1 MAMALSAAA
10 LPCQSGMRQT
20 AASLRTS
27 NPRSSAIQRTAVKF
41 SGLSRA
47 GRHRRGAVVR
57 CYVRPLRPVEER
69 FRIQVERNVD
79 EARLKE
85 LGVKR
90 WSKWESD
97 LCAYEHEWKVD
108 EQVYIV
114 KGSVCVVP
122 EDCEDCTYFYAGD
135 LVRFP
140 KWFCATLSFEGEYE
154 QRYRFL
160 AYGDD

>member
-1 MAMALSAAA
+1 M
-10 LPCQSGMRQT
+10 
-20 AASLRTS
+20 
-27 NPRSSAIQRTAVKF
+27 
-41 SGLSRA
+41 
-47 GRHRRGAVVR
+47 
-57 CYVRPLRPVEER
+57 EER

-85 LGVKR
+85 LGVHR
-90 WSKWESD
+90 WSKWEAD
-97 LCAYEHEWKVD
+97 VCAYEHDWKVD

-114 KGSVCVVP
+114 KGSVQVIP
-122 EDCEDCTYFYAGD
+122 EDCEDCAYFYAGD

-140 KWFCATLSFEGEYE
+140 KWLSAILSFDEEYE